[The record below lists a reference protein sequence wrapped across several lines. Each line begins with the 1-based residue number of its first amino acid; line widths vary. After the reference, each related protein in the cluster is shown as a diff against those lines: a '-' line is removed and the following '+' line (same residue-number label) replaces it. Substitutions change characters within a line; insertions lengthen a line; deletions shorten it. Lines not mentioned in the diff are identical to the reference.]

1 MNYIFGENFVQEE
14 IPARFTPITEI
25 GRYPDTLDIVF
36 LGRFVNFT
44 NGATFATAGGADN
57 LAAMFDASFH
67 LILDSCMGITMCDDA
82 YFGLSISAYY
92 QTVLKIDFFI
102 DFEIFVGKQNV
113 D

>member
-57 LAAMFDASFH
+57 
-67 LILDSCMGITMCDDA
+67 
-82 YFGLSISAYY
+82 
-92 QTVLKIDFFI
+92 
-102 DFEIFVGKQNV
+102 
-113 D
+113 